1 MDAPRLTAI
10 TDFSNMNAGG
20 QYLRQVVTSPSRFT
34 IDSENA
40 DVFSPAVPSRESRIG
55 HKRPHSDVQAGNQ
68 APINGHSLS
77 ATLPHQTFVCG
88 NR

>member
-1 MDAPRLTAI
+1 VDAPRLTAI

-40 DVFSPAVPSRESRIG
+40 DAFSPAVRLWERL
-55 HKRPHSDVQAGNQ
+55 DWQE
-68 APINGHSLS
+68 
-77 ATLPHQTFVCG
+77 ATKQG
-88 NR
+88 

>member
-34 IDSENA
+34 IRFEKGGSVRRHLLTPSFFSTA
-40 DVFSPAVPSRESRIG
+40 DGA
-55 HKRPHSDVQAGNQ
+55 
-68 APINGHSLS
+68 LS
-77 ATLPHQTFVCG
+77 FRSTDFDPLG
-88 NR
+88 NRLPEVVQTS